1 MKNIILLLF
10 VLVPILAFSQAKKPT
25 IMVVPSDSYCIHKG
39 YYTKDKS
46 SGTERLIPDYKRT
59 LQSEQQ
65 IRLVITKMAAIMA
78 DRGFPLKDLEQEL
91 KNIDTEAAEIAL
103 LESSSSGASIKESP
117 IDVLKRVAK
126 ADIILNLDIST
137 KRNGPENYVVFNL
150 RALDAYTNKQIA
162 GAAGQGLPS
171 SSAAPEILLE
181 EAVLSHMDNFNGRL
195 MKHFKD
201 MFANG
206 RESKIMIRVWDNSEI
221 DLDSEFEVEDEE
233 MSLADAIELWC
244 VDNCVKGRFSNSD
257 ASSNLMKLE
266 QVRVP
271 LFYKRKGRQVAMG
284 TKKFVNNLRKYL
296 KKAPFNIESKVYQKG
311 LGEAWLIIGEK

>member
-1 MKNIILLLF
+1 MKKIILLLF

-46 SGTERLIPDYKRT
+46 SGVERLIPDYKRT

-126 ADIILNLDIST
+126 ADIILNLDIAT

-206 RESKIMIRVWDNSEI
+206 RESKIMIRVWDNSDV
-221 DLDSEFEVEDEE
+221 DLDSEFEVEEEE

-271 LFYKRKGRQVAMG
+271 LFYNRKGRQVAMG